1 MNDTATTTP
10 AISRR
15 LVSMLYDAL
24 LLVGVLAATLLAPY
38 TLIAAFTQHIASP
51 TLLKAHTFLVL
62 LLYFVWF
69 WIHGGQTLAMK
80 TWHLR
85 LTMADGR
92 PVSLLQGL
100 IRYLLAWPSLC
111 LFGVGILWAL
121 VDRDR
126 QFLHDRLAGTRVIRC

>member
-1 MNDTATTTP
+1 MSSSVSEVP
-10 AISRR
+10 AITRR

-24 LLVGVLAATLLAPY
+24 LLIGVLAATLLAPY

-80 TWHLR
+80 TWRLR
-85 LTMADGR
+85 LMAADGR
-92 PVSLLQGL
+92 PLSLLQGL
-100 IRYLLAWPSLC
+100 TRYLLAWPSLG
-111 LFGVGILWAL
+111 LFGIGILWAL
-121 VDRDR
+121 IDRDH
-126 QFLHDRLAGTRVIRC
+126 QFLHDRLAGTRIIRA